1 MKVIK
6 VIGNCLFGLIA
17 ISLLIILFFTFVNRG
32 NDIPRIGNYSV
43 LEVEG
48 ISMHPTIKNGDLIAI
63 DRRVKEKY
71 EVGDIVSF
79 VIEDGTII
87 THEIIKVDDTIQNVR
102 YYTKGENNNY
112 QDNDYIEIKHII
124 GEYKGFRIPLLGY
137 VVGFGSTPIGYTLLV
152 ILPLGVMVTLI
163 VKELLKEI
171 SKKRGED

>member
-1 MKVIK
+1 MKIIK

-17 ISLLIILFFTFVNRG
+17 ISLLVILFFTFVNRG
-32 NDIPRIGNYSV
+32 NDVPKIGNYSV

-48 ISMHPTIKNGDLIAI
+48 TSMYPTIKNGDLIAI

-79 VIEDGTII
+79 FIEDGSII
-87 THEIIKVDDTIQNVR
+87 THEIIKVDDTTQTVR

-112 QDNDYIEIKHII
+112 QDNDYIEITHII
-124 GEYKGFRIPLLGY
+124 GEYKGFRIPFLGY

-152 ILPLGVMVTLI
+152 IFPLGVIVVLI
-163 VKELLKEI
+163 VKELLKEM

>member
-48 ISMHPTIKNGDLIAI
+48 TSMHPTIKNGDLIAI

-79 VIEDGTII
+79 VIEDGSII

>member
-6 VIGNCLFGLIA
+6 VIGNCLFGFIA

-48 ISMHPTIKNGDLIAI
+48 TSMHPTIKNGDLIAI

-79 VIEDGTII
+79 VIEDGSII

-152 ILPLGVMVTLI
+152 IFPLGVMVTLI

>member
-17 ISLLIILFFTFVNRG
+17 ISLLIILFFTFINGG
-32 NDIPRIGNYSV
+32 NDIPKIGNYSI

-48 ISMHPTIKNGDLIAI
+48 TSMHPSIKNGDLIAI
-63 DRRVKEKY
+63 DRRIKEKY
-71 EVGDIVSF
+71 EVGNVVTFITD
-79 VIEDGTII
+79 DGSVI
-87 THEIIKVDDTIQNVR
+87 THEIIRVDDSTETVR

-137 VVGFGSTPIGYTLLV
+137 VIGFGSTPFGYVLLV
-152 ILPLGVMVTLI
+152 ILPLGFISYLVA
-163 VKELLKEI
+163 KELLKEI